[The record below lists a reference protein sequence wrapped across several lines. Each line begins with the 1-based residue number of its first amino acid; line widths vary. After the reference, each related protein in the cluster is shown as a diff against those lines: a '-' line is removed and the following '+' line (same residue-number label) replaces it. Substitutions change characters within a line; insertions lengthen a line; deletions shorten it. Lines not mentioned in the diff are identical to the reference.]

1 VGKPTGSPG
10 KLERAA
16 FPQYE
21 LTKRAGQLGESERL
35 AAAGH
40 QRADFALSAAHAIL
54 FKRAKSPQYWPFSPS
69 RVNTP
74 STGGAE
80 ELEVEGSGSPG
91 EFASVITSKPAI
103 NDHFKTGQRSRA
115 QNMKLFYRNGASSC
129 KFCSVS
135 P

>member
-1 VGKPTGSPG
+1 MGKVGKPTGSPG

-80 ELEVEGSGSPG
+80 ELEVEGSGSANVPKFEAFPMREG
-91 EFASVITSKPAI
+91 VDQLEFVG
-103 NDHFKTGQRSRA
+103 F
-115 QNMKLFYRNGASSC
+115 
-129 KFCSVS
+129 
-135 P
+135 